1 MTTISLSPQPLGIF
15 PLPASYLLLPAV
27 PNVDSAHA
35 QLMQGHI
42 PSEVPEGLQFFTLTL
57 AGDVEAAFEAL
68 DGQESLEAR
77 YNRFVLRSEPAQY
90 AALRAELTGEWR
102 QLLDVVAYTL
112 GYIEHPPA
120 LEEAQEAQDERLAFI
135 LMAQASHH
143 LEQNDYPTAIKLL
156 EEATR
161 VARPVSPIF
170 AAQLLATLAD
180 TKNQSQQGGM
190 FFAVQHYEQA
200 IKLLEPSSLHLTR
213 AEMWLNLGIIY
224 QEMARGQR
232 SALLKAVQC
241 YQEALRVFTRD
252 NHPELYALAQNNLAL
267 GYLSMPLQEASDQLR
282 MGIAVQA
289 LREVLKIYTRDTHP
303 EQWASAQLNLANALQ
318 YLPSSHPQENLIQAV
333 ELYEEVLA
341 VRDKWQDPIGYARL
355 LANQGNA
362 LAHLGIFP
370 HARPKLKEALSIFEA
385 YGEQEAAFSLMGV
398 LSQIEKAPGE

>member
-1 MTTISLSPQPLGIF
+1 MTSISLSPQPLGIF

-27 PNVDSAHA
+27 PNVADAHA
-35 QLMQGHI
+35 QLMQGNV
-42 PSEVPEGLQFFTLTL
+42 PTELPEGLRFLALTL
-57 AGDVEAAFEAL
+57 ADDIDGAYEAL
-68 DGQESLEAR
+68 EGQDGPIAS
-77 YNRFVLRSEPAQY
+77 YNRFVLRSEPAEY
-90 AALRAELTGEWR
+90 AALRAEFTGELR
-102 QLLDVVAYTL
+102 KLLDVVAYTL

-120 LEEAQEAQDERLAFI
+120 LEDTQEAQDERLAFI
-135 LMAQASHH
+135 LMAQATHH
-143 LEQNDYPTAIKLL
+143 LEQEDYPTAIKLL
-156 EEATR
+156 EQAVK
-161 VARPVSPIF
+161 VARPVSPMF

-180 TKNQSQQGGM
+180 SKNSHQGIT
-190 FFAVQHYEQA
+190 FFAIQHYEEA
-200 IKLLEPSSLHLTR
+200 IKLLEPSGLHLTR

-267 GYLSMPLQEASDQLR
+267 GYLSMPLREASDQLR
-282 MGIAVQA
+282 MAIAVQA
-289 LREVLKIYTRDTHP
+289 LREVLKIYTRETHP

-341 VRDKWQDPIGYARL
+341 VRNKWHDPIGYARL

-370 HARPKLKEALSIFEA
+370 HARPKLKEALHIFEA
-385 YGEQEAAFSLMGV
+385 YGEQDAIQSVMGV
-398 LSQIEKAPGE
+398 LSEMENTQD